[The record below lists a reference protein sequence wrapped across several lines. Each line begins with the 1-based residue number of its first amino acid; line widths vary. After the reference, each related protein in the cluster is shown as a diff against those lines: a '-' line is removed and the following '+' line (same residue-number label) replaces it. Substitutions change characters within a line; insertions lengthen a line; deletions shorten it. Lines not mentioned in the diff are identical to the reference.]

1 MKILNIGDK
10 APGFTVVSTD
20 KQMVSLSD
28 FAGKNVVLLFFP
40 FAFTGT
46 CTKELCMIKDDIT
59 RYSSLNVQIIA
70 ISVDSPHSLKKYK
83 EELQLP
89 YVVLSDFN
97 KSISNAYGCLYEEF
111 CLGLKGVS
119 KRSAF
124 VINSESIIK
133 HEEILE
139 NAGDIPNFDLI
150 NQTLASLN

>member
-1 MKILNIGDK
+1 
-10 APGFTVVSTD
+10 
-20 KQMVSLSD
+20 
-28 FAGKNVVLLFFP
+28 
-40 FAFTGT
+40 
-46 CTKELCMIKDDIT
+46 MIKDDIT

-111 CLGLKGVS
+111 FLGLKGVS

-124 VINSESIIK
+124 VINSEGIIK
-133 HEEILE
+133 YEEILE

>member
-1 MKILNIGDK
+1 MKILNVGDK

-20 KQMVSLSD
+20 RQMVSLSD
-28 FAGKNVVLLFFP
+28 FEGKNVLLLFFP

-46 CTKELCMIKDDIT
+46 CTKELCMIKDDIA
-59 RYSSLNVQIIA
+59 RYSTINAQVIA

-89 YVVLSDFN
+89 LIVLSDFN
-97 KSISNAYGCLYEEF
+97 KSISNSYGCLYEEF
-111 CLGLKGVS
+111 FLGLKGVS

-124 VINSESIIK
+124 VIDKEGIIK
-133 HEEILE
+133 YEEILE
-139 NAGDIPNFDLI
+139 NAADIPNFELI

>member
-89 YVVLSDFN
+89 
-97 KSISNAYGCLYEEF
+97 
-111 CLGLKGVS
+111 S

-124 VINSESIIK
+124 VINSEGIIK
-133 HEEILE
+133 YEEILE